1 MEPDILATPSAP
13 RSDAADPGLISG
25 SPVTLIDREPLS
37 HASLFAMSEAV
48 TRLPDGSLSFN
59 GHAHG
64 EAHANGHSHGNGN
77 GHTANGHVAGD
88 WTLRMHTAMPPV
100 TGYTAAAALPHVTPA
115 ENGPY
120 LRWGKRAI
128 DLLGAMVALVVLSP
142 LMLLIAL
149 MVKLESRG
157 PVFYRSSRIGKNGRS
172 FTFLKFR
179 SMVDGADRH
188 RKQLTHLN
196 EVDGP
201 VFKISRDPR
210 VTRIGRLLRISSID
224 EIPQFLNVLNGD
236 MSLVGPRPPIPEE
249 VEQYEPWQLRRLDV
263 KPGITCLWQIS
274 GRSTLSFREWMRLD
288 LEYIKHR
295 SFWLDLRILLRTIP
309 AVLSREGAY

>member
-13 RSDAADPGLISG
+13 LSDAAGEGAVPGITSNRL
-25 SPVTLIDREPLS
+25 
-37 HASLFAMSEAV
+37 
-48 TRLPDGSLSFN
+48 TRDAISLSASGVFPVGAAARRQASVGPVANGHVSVN
-59 GHAHG
+59 GHAHAPA
-64 EAHANGHSHGNGN
+64 EWAHRSGVLGPFTGH
-77 GHTANGHVAGD
+77 
-88 WTLRMHTAMPPV
+88 
-100 TGYTAAAALPHVTPA
+100 AATVALPHVASPET
-115 ENGPY
+115 GFY
-120 LRWGKRAI
+120 LRFGKRVI
-128 DLLGAMVALVVLSP
+128 DVVGSIVALVALSP
-142 LMLLIAL
+142 VML
-149 MVKLESRG
+149 MVAILIKLESRG
-157 PVFYRSSRIGKNGRS
+157 SVLYRSTRIGRNGRP

-188 RKQLTHLN
+188 RQHLTHLN

-201 VFKISRDPR
+201 AFKISRDPR
-210 VTRIGRLLRISSID
+210 VTAVGRLLRVSSVD
-224 EIPQFLNVLNGD
+224 EIPQFLNVLAGD
-236 MSLVGPRPPIPEE
+236 MTLVGPRPPIPEE